1 MNHPRGTVRLRMPT
15 SASDDQAGL
24 SWQLAAYA
32 VLVAVA
38 IYYLCIA

>member
-1 MNHPRGTVRLRMPT
+1 MPT
-15 SASDDQAGL
+15 GASHDQAGL
-24 SWQLAAYA
+24 SWQFAVYA